1 MEGEDLEDKAAQIEK
16 KEALSYFVE
25 LFLIIRIIQSE
36 FPGMRHNE
44 REIKFIRLGNTVRT
58 AG

>member
-1 MEGEDLEDKAAQIEK
+1 MQDWVEGEDLEDKAAQVEE

-36 FPGMRHNE
+36 FP
-44 REIKFIRLGNTVRT
+44 VS
-58 AG
+58 